1 MIARVSA
8 IIPVYNGERW
18 ISDAIASIHA
28 QTVAVSEIIVVDDHS
43 GDDTARIAESTGASV
58 IRLAKNSGE
67 ASARNIGIQNA
78 KYNYIAMLDA
88 DDYWAPNHIEALLSL
103 LARYPEAAVG
113 CAATQR
119 VGEKSGIVTGY
130 VPEGGP
136 HYVFYQ
142 AFDDWLHTTIGCL
155 FKRDALLA
163 IGGFCE
169 DQRMS
174 CDYDLWL
181 RLSRKYLFACSREIT
196 SYWRWHS
203 NQMSQSYPAQLK
215 AVYYYRHK
223 LFKTFHN
230 EGNRPEARLL
240 ANRCIEL
247 WSKDCAYL
255 PGASEL
261 DYCRSLLDC
270 AIYMRPSS
278 IASLLL
284 FSKTLIKQVLRYTI
298 ILANRS
304 LSFSFHQAAAASKHP

>member
-1 MIARVSA
+1 MIAKVSA

-18 ISDAIASIHA
+18 IRDAIASIQA
-28 QTVAVSEIIVVDDHS
+28 QTAAVGEIIVVDDHS
-43 GDDTARIAESTGASV
+43 GDESARIAESTGANV

-67 ASARNIGIQNA
+67 ARARNIGINSA
-78 KYNYIAMLDA
+78 KYDYIAMLDA
-88 DDYWAPNHIEALLSL
+88 DDYWAPNHIEVLLSL
-103 LARYPEAAVG
+103 LTRYPEAAVA

-136 HYVFYQ
+136 HYVFNQ
-142 AFDDWLHTTIGCL
+142 AFDDWLHTTIGCI

-169 DQRMS
+169 DQKMS

-215 AVYYYRHK
+215 AVYYYRHR
-223 LFKTFHN
+223 LWKTLHD

-240 ANRCIEL
+240 AHRCIER
-247 WSKDCAYL
+247 WSKDCATL

-278 IASLLL
+278 IADLLL
-284 FSKTLIKQVLRYTI
+284 FGKTMIKQMLRYTTI
-298 ILANRS
+298 AAKRV
-304 LSFSFHQAAAASKHP
+304 LSFSNNQAAGGA